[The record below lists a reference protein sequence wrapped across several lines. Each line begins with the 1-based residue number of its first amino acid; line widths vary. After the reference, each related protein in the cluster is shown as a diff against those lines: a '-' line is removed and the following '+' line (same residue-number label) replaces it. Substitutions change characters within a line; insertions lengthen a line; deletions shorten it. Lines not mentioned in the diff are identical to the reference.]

1 MIRGFADLF
10 RPDDSYTPIPLY
22 GYSAS
27 LRDDVYMQALRE
39 VARGNV
45 HVAVAE
51 WTDEDVYSLHGIFVD
66 ESTIESV
73 ADYLKGLD
81 EHDLITFTQP
91 LKLDV
96 ATPEIAAEFI
106 TLPSLWAR
114 PAVQ

>member
-1 MIRGFADLF
+1 MLTCFV
-10 RPDDSYTPIPLY
+10 PYDSYTPIPLY

-39 VARGNV
+39 AVQGNV

-51 WTDEDVYSLHGIFVD
+51 WAAEDVYSLHGVFVD
-66 ESTIESV
+66 GSTIGSV
-73 ADYLKGLD
+73 EDYLKGLD